1 MWLLDGPQVARIL
14 RWLSGSSGWL
24 TDGYPVALRWP
35 SGGSQVVH
43 GFSDGF
49 RVALWWLTD
58 GYPVALGWPS
68 GGSRGGSRM
77 ARKSWSFGGK
87 EAQDFCEKEP
97 SSERGK
103 MAP

>member
-1 MWLLDGPQVARIL
+1 MKKFSLAMLTALAASSASAYTLVDTSTEQV
-14 RWLSGSSGWL
+14 
-24 TDGYPVALRWP
+24 
-35 SGGSQVVH
+35 
-43 GFSDGF
+43 
-49 RVALWWLTD
+49 TD

-77 ARKSWSFGGK
+77 ARKSWSFGRK

-97 SSERGK
+97 WSERGK